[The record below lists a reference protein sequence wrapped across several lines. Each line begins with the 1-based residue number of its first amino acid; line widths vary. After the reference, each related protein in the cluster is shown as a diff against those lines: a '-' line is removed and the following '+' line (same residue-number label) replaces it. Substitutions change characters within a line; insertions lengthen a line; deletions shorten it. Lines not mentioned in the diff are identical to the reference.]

1 MGAFFYR
8 LMGAATFDVGVFEQI
23 EADRRATIQAVIV
36 VLVASLALGF
46 GISPPTGGNFR
57 MFALVS
63 VTALT
68 TWVMWAAITLVI
80 GARIMPEP
88 DTQSNMGEVL
98 RTIGFAAAP
107 GWLQALAA
115 LSDVKWPFIAVTSA
129 WMLASMVVALRQA
142 LDYTSTWRAIVVCL
156 IAAGL
161 IAVMILVL
169 SQSVA
174 SMSL

>member
-8 LMGAATFDVGVFEQI
+8 LMGAATLDAAVFEQI

-46 GISPPTGGNFR
+46 GISPPTGGNVGT
-57 MFALVS
+57 FALVS
-63 VTALT
+63 AAALT

-80 GARIMPEP
+80 GTRIMPETKTHA
-88 DTQSNMGEVL
+88 DMAEVL

-115 LSDVKWPFIAVTSA
+115 LSSVKWPFIAVTSV
-129 WMLASMVVALRQA
+129 WMIASMVVALQHA
-142 LDYTSTWRAIVVCL
+142 LDYSSTWRAVTVCL
-156 IAAGL
+156 IGAGL
-161 IAVMILVL
+161 IAIMIVL
-169 SQSVA
+169 LGQSVA
-174 SMSL
+174 S